1 MKHALFLTATLL
13 AATVQA
19 SECYDRDPAA
29 FETTGKHCNNPYNGD
44 GAEPLSAEKNA
55 DAHAAKICYPFQALR
70 ISYFTHTTPNDCRP
84 HYYGSQ
90 ATATYECAK

>member
-1 MKHALFLTATLL
+1 MKLALFTTTILL

-29 FETTGKHCNNPYNGD
+29 FEVTGKNCMNPYND
-44 GAEPLSAEKNA
+44 GPEVRYAESNA
-55 DAHAAKICYPFQALR
+55 DDQAAKICYPFQALR
-70 ISYFTHTTPNDCRP
+70 ISQFAHGKPNDCRA
-84 HYYGSQ
+84 HYYGSL